1 MEKKKTSRNP
11 KLLAA
16 QEFEKWYE
24 KLQAKI
30 PEVSLVTNPEKKY
43 LVQGTS
49 NIFTPIHRW
58 YSLKESYSGELPIWV
73 LEHIKNKY
81 GLNPQKVLDPFMGGG
96 TTGVSLGTQNLSV
109 YGVEYNPFIRFV
121 SATKSIIPKANLT
134 EFKDAVKKL
143 SKIDFE
149 KKEIDIPVI
158 STLQSRNYISK
169 KNLKIIVNSQK
180 EINKLDVSSNTKMLL
195 LIGVASSIEAAFNL
209 RKDGRALRY
218 SPKRAVYNVKNI
230 IFNKYS
236 EIQSDIESFRK
247 ISKLRDK
254 NLFEIFEGTSVDLK
268 NLKKNGQKIAL
279 ADNYFD
285 LVLYSPPYLN
295 NFDYS
300 EVYKLELWLMG
311 FVSDY
316 VSWRTLRLGTLRSH
330 PSVRFTETE
339 ALKNNDLAAPI
350 YNKLVEMGE
359 SICIPKDKQEVL
371 KRTIL
376 GYFDDMFLAFK
387 EQFRVMKQGGVLC
400 FVVANSRH
408 YYLPIAT
415 DVILAEI
422 SRCAGFEP
430 LELFS
435 IRKRNGRTR
444 QKDFLRETAVF
455 LKKP

>member
-1 MEKKKTSRNP
+1 MAKKKTSLNP

-24 KLQAKI
+24 KLQEKI
-30 PEVSLVTNPEKKY
+30 PEISLVSFPEKKY

-49 NIFTPIHRW
+49 NISAPIHRW
-58 YSLKESYSGELPIWV
+58 YSLKESYSSELPLWV

-81 GLNPQKVLDPFMGGG
+81 SLNPQKVLDPFMGGG
-96 TTGVSLGTQNLSV
+96 TTGVSLGKQNLTV

-121 SATKSIIPKANLT
+121 SATKSIVPKVNLK
-134 EFKDAVKKL
+134 EFKDAIKKL
-143 SKIDFE
+143 SKTDFE
-149 KKEIDIPVI
+149 REEIDIPEI
-158 STLQSRNYISK
+158 STLRRRIYISK
-169 KNLKIIVNSQK
+169 KNLKIVINFQK
-180 EINKLDVSSNTKMLL
+180 ELNKLKISENTKMLL
-195 LIGVASSIEAAFNL
+195 RIGVASSIDSAFNL

-218 SPKRAVYNVKNI
+218 SPKRAVSNVRGI
-230 IFNKYS
+230 IFDKYS
-236 EIQSDIESFRK
+236 EIQSDIETFRK
-247 ISKLRDK
+247 ESKLRDK
-254 NLFEIFEGTSVDLK
+254 NLFEVLEGTSINLK
-268 NLKKNGQKIAL
+268 NLKKNGQKYSL
-279 ADNYFD
+279 PDNEFD

-316 VSWRTLRLGTLRSH
+316 VSWRNLRLGTLRSH
-330 PSVRFTETE
+330 PSVRFNETE
-339 ALKNNDLAAPI
+339 ALKNNELAAPI
-350 YNKLVEMGE
+350 YNKLVEMGD
-359 SICIPKDKQEVL
+359 SICIPKDRQEVL

-387 EQFRVMKQGGVLC
+387 EQFRVMKQGGILC

-415 DVILAEI
+415 DIILAEI

-455 LKKP
+455 IKKP